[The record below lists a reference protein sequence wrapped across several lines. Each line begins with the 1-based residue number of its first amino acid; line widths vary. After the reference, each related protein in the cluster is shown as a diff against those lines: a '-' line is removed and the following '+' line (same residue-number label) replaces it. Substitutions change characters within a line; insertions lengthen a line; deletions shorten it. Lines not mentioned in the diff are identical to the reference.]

1 MNEMNDLAPGCSLV
15 LDVMS
20 VCKHDPDYTKPYDP
34 DYTKPHHNSDWS
46 INLLRIKPRH
56 ILALILNKFMD

>member
-1 MNEMNDLAPGCSLV
+1 MVKKKKKNSLNRLAFLNNNIVMNEMNDLAPGCSLV

-34 DYTKPHHNSDWS
+34 DYTKPHHNSD
-46 INLLRIKPRH
+46 
-56 ILALILNKFMD
+56 

>member
-34 DYTKPHHNSDWS
+34 DYTKPHHNSD
-46 INLLRIKPRH
+46 
-56 ILALILNKFMD
+56 